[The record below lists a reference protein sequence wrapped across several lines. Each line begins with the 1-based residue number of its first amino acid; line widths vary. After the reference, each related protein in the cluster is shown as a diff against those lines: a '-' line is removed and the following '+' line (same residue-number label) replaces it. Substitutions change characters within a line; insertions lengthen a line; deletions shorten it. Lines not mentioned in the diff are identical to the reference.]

1 MQFPI
6 PQATVLGQGTRIEGD
21 LHLNHDAVFGG
32 ELTGSLRVDGTIELT
47 RTARIGGDV
56 VASHIKLAGHVEG
69 DVTAHEQVDL
79 LADARLDG
87 GITTAR
93 LTVAEGVTFDGQLRI
108 QPEGT
113 VAHEADPPEDIYVG
127 RRERLSKRADAFGA
141 TGESEADAF
150 APVPGTVNAG
160 LRPRRRQR
168 VAITPLI

>member
-47 RTARIGGDV
+47 PSARIGGDV
-56 VASHIKLAGHVEG
+56 VADHVKLAGHVEG
-69 DVTAHEQVDL
+69 HVTARRQFDL
-79 LADARLDG
+79 MCEGRLDG
-87 GITTAR
+87 GITTAK
-93 LTVAEGVTFDGQLRI
+93 LTVAEGVAYDGRLRI
-108 QPEGT
+108 LPEEQIAQGVDQP
-113 VAHEADPPEDIYVG
+113 DDIYVG
-127 RRERLSKRADAFGA
+127 RRERFAKGAEPMSSDGDADV
-141 TGESEADAF
+141 F